1 MPASMWAYTFTG
13 GPGGRGLAS
22 AGVESRA
29 ALADAADA
37 ATCAARGVQPQT
49 MPAAA
54 ASTSSAAAARPPGP
68 GLGPPTPAS
77 KAPTA
82 GALPKPTNIKAAI
95 RRVADGF
102 RGRG

>member
-1 MPASMWAYTFTG
+1 MPAPMWAYTFTD

-22 AGVESRA
+22 AGVGSRV

-54 ASTSSAAAARPPGP
+54 ASTSSAAATRPPRP
-68 GLGPPTPAS
+68 GAGPPTLAS

-82 GALPKPTNIKAAI
+82 AALPKLANIKPPI
-95 RRVADGF
+95 GRVADGF
-102 RGRG
+102 RGR